1 MNLCDLSSQLN
12 SAIANHL
19 LLDQEFMKHCF
30 GGSHLHRVNLSLP
43 EKDCSS
49 LFPLEAQELQK
60 HSWLQSIVSP
70 SHLSS
75 LPSFLWPS
83 PPSSHSL
90 SLSLVTTPS

>member
-30 GGSHLHRVNLSLP
+30 GGSHLHRVNLSSP

-49 LFPLEAQELQK
+49 LLPLEAQELQK
-60 HSWLQSIVSP
+60 HS
-70 SHLSS
+70 
-75 LPSFLWPS
+75 
-83 PPSSHSL
+83 
-90 SLSLVTTPS
+90 